1 MSSPAIV
8 APTAETFFG
17 RMPGAD
23 RTLIDWPEMLAWFAE
38 IERASPRLRMESIG
52 QATEGGEMVLLTI
65 ADPATIAALDE
76 VRERRRALTDEALL
90 RDPAHA
96 DGRLAGDKT
105 VVLLTAG
112 IHATEVGGV
121 QLMPELVADLALD
134 TDEAV
139 ARVLGHVILLIVP
152 TLNPDGMD
160 LVHRWYRDT
169 LDTPAEGSAPPAL
182 YHRYAGHDNNRDW
195 YTHALVE
202 TRNTVERV
210 HNPWRPHIVLD
221 LHQMQEHAPRYVIP
235 PYIDPVEP
243 HVHPLIN
250 ALSTQVGAHVASRLV
265 QAGRLG
271 ACSGVMFD
279 CYSPTRAYQHYHGG
293 VRILAEAASA
303 KIATPATVSA
313 CEIKP
318 QRGFDANI
326 PSVHNPVPWP
336 GGTWRLRD
344 IMDYHLTTIH
354 AILEHAATHRDAWLR
369 YQWRMLAEQVREA
382 PPVTFAI
389 APLRYQIDPP
399 ATRDLIGLLSA
410 GGVAVD
416 YVTSSEPSIPA
427 GSFLVRA
434 NQPFGSYAR
443 ALLELTPYP
452 IPARTAGS
460 PAAIPY
466 DVTSHCLP
474 VHMGVDVRRVEGE
487 VAAETRTLEPG
498 DLIPFAP
505 LVASDVTRDRWL
517 AIDARSHAAVTIV
530 TRALAN
536 GADVRRLVRPNFDG
550 GRVLPIGTWLVAD
563 DNAFATMADANRQA
577 LRTWL
582 VRPVATGTIP
592 QRMPRIG
599 LHLSWRPNAS
609 DGGWMQLVL
618 ERMGLPFDVLRDAD
632 LERGAIDAYDVI
644 VVPHLPGQE
653 LLEGNSE
660 KIYPPAYAGGLG
672 SVGVAGI
679 HGYLKRGGHVVAID
693 GSARALIEALHLPID
708 LPTAGLKS
716 AQFSCPGS
724 MLRVVADP
732 THPLTLGMDESL
744 PVFFSGSVAF
754 SPRTEAHAAVPARY
768 AEHDLLLSGWIHGEK
783 HISGEAAM
791 VDVAVGAGTFTGIGF
806 RPHFRA
812 QTPSG
817 YTILVNALLRPGL
830 AAARPSLQR
839 EMTPS

>member
-1 MSSPAIV
+1 MSSHVIV
-8 APTAETFFG
+8 APSIETFFG
-17 RMPGAD
+17 RTPGAD
-23 RTLIDWPEMLAWFAE
+23 RTLIDWPEMLAWFEE

-52 QATEGGEMVLLTI
+52 QATDGGEMVLLTI
-65 ADPATIAALDE
+65 ADPATIGALDS
-76 VRERRRALTDEALL
+76 VRDRRRALADEALL
-90 RDPAHA
+90 RDPANEN
-96 DGRLAGDKT
+96 GRLAGDKT

-121 QLMPELVADLALD
+121 QLMPELVADLALSD
-134 TDEAV
+134 DEAV
-139 ARVLGHVILLIVP
+139 ARMLEHVILLIVP

-169 LDTPAEGSAPPAL
+169 LGTPAEGSAPPAL

-202 TRNTVERV
+202 TRNTVEHA

-221 LHQMQEHAPRYVIP
+221 LHQMQEHAPRYVVP

-250 ALSTQVGAHVASRLV
+250 ALSTEVGAFVASRLV
-265 QAGRLG
+265 QAERPG

-303 KIATPATVSA
+303 KLATPVAMDA
-313 CEIKP
+313 GEIKP

-354 AILEHAATHRDAWLR
+354 AVLEHAALHRDAWLR
-369 YQWRMLAEQVREA
+369 NQWKMLADQVHED
-382 PPVTFAI
+382 PPLTFAI
-389 APLRYQIDPP
+389 APLRHQIDPP
-399 ATRDLIGLLSA
+399 ATRDLIAILT
-410 GGVAVD
+410 GGDVTVD
-416 YVTSSEPSIPA
+416 YVTQSNPSVPA

-434 NQPFGSYAR
+434 DQPFGSYAR

-452 IPARTAGS
+452 VPARAAGTPS
-460 PAAIPY
+460 AIPY

-474 VHMGVDVRRVEGE
+474 VHMGVDVRRIDGEATVESRPL
-487 VAAETRTLEPG
+487 APG
-498 DLIPFAP
+498 DLTPFTP

-517 AIDARSHAAVTIV
+517 AIDARSHVAVSIAA
-530 TRALAN
+530 RAIAN
-536 GADVRRLVRPNFDG
+536 GADVRRLVRPHFDG
-550 GRVLPIGTWLVAD
+550 GRVLPIGTWLVTD
-563 DNAFATMADANRQA
+563 DNAFAAMADANRHA

-582 VRPVATGTIP
+582 VRPVATGTIR

-618 ERMGLPFDVLRDAD
+618 ERLGIPFDVLRDAD
-632 LERGAIDAYDVI
+632 FSCGAIGDYDVI
-644 VVPHLPGQE
+644 VVPHVPGQE
-653 LLEGNSE
+653 LLDGNSE
-660 KIYPPAYAGGLG
+660 KVYPPAYANGLG
-672 SVGVAGI
+672 TAGI
-679 HGYLKRGGHVVAID
+679 AGLLGFLKHGGYLVAID
-693 GSARALIEALHLPID
+693 GSARALIEAMRLPVD
-708 LPTAGLKS
+708 LPTVGLKP

-732 THPLTLGMDESL
+732 THPLTLGMDESIT
-744 PVFFSGSVAF
+744 AF
-754 SPRTEAHAAVPARY
+754 
-768 AEHDLLLSGWIHGEK
+768 
-783 HISGEAAM
+783 M
-791 VDVAVGAGTFTGIGF
+791 N
-806 RPHFRA
+806 
-812 QTPSG
+812 Q
-817 YTILVNALLRPGL
+817 
-830 AAARPSLQR
+830 
-839 EMTPS
+839 